1 MKTFLLC
8 TALLLATLT
17 TSAQAGPRE
26 RCAASTGTTS
36 GSAFSA
42 CMASAGKPG
51 RGYSGS
57 YGSGS
62 GRRGAC
68 RMSGT
73 C

>member
-1 MKTFLLC
+1 MKTFLFC
-8 TALLLATLT
+8 TAVLAILT
-17 TSAQAGPRE
+17 TSAQAGLRE
-26 RCAASTGTTS
+26 RCAASAGATS

-42 CMASAGKPG
+42 CMATASKGSS
-51 RGYSGS
+51 RSGS

-62 GRRGAC
+62 ARRGAC

>member
-1 MKTFLLC
+1 MRTLILGSALMAIL
-8 TALLLATLT
+8 TAT
-17 TSAQAGPRE
+17 AQAGPRE
-26 RCAASTGTTS
+26 QCAASTGATS
-36 GSAFSA
+36 GSAFNT
-42 CMASAGKPG
+42 CMAAAAKTPKKSS
-51 RGYSGS
+51 SGS

>member
-1 MKTFLLC
+1 MKTFLFC
-8 TALLLATLT
+8 TAVLAILT

-26 RCAASTGTTS
+26 RCAASTGATS
-36 GSAFSA
+36 GGAFSA
-42 CMASAGKPG
+42 CMASASKAGS
-51 RGYSGS
+51 RSGS

-62 GRRGAC
+62 ARRGAC

>member
-1 MKTFLLC
+1 MKILIFCVAVLT
-8 TALLLATLT
+8 TLT

-42 CMASAGKPG
+42 CMTSASKAGG
-51 RGYSGS
+51 RSSGS
-57 YGSGS
+57 YGSGAA
-62 GRRGAC
+62 RRGAC
-68 RMSGT
+68 KMSGT

>member
-1 MKTFLLC
+1 MKTFIFI
-8 TALLLATLT
+8 AAVLAALT

-26 RCAASTGTTS
+26 RCAASTGATS

-42 CMASAGKPG
+42 CMAS
-51 RGYSGS
+51 GS
-57 YGSGS
+57 KAVRSKGYGSGS

>member
-1 MKTFLLC
+1 MRTFVFC
-8 TALLLATLT
+8 SALLAILT
-17 TSAQAGPRE
+17 TTAQAGPRE
-26 RCAASTGTTS
+26 RCAASTGATS
-36 GSAFSA
+36 GSAFNT
-42 CMASAGKPG
+42 CMASATKAS
-51 RGYSGS
+51 RSASGS